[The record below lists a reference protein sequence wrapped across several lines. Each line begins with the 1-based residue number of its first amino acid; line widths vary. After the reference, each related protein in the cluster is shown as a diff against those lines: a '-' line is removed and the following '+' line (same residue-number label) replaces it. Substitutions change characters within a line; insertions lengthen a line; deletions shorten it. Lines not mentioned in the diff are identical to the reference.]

1 MKGVIAEAHNDGGR
15 NMVAMLKGAKRYI
28 LAPPHACP
36 SLSIVKEKAH
46 PEYRHSL
53 TDWSDPRE
61 ALQEGFGQVDAIDT
75 ILHEGEVLYIPSYW
89 FHYIASLDYSIQC
102 NTRSGPPPDGQ
113 GEDVIKSSGCMSGR
127 YSPEEIEKAKR
138 QLQRRRSPGVD
149 TGDSAIERT
158 RLGLRGKH
166 AKGNSKGKGE

>member
-1 MKGVIAEAHNDGGR
+1 MVFELLEPRCLPASSFPFLFLLSKKPELNTGIQCRFGMKGVIAEAHNDGGR

-53 TDWSDPRE
+53 IDWSDPRE

-89 FHYIASLDYSIQC
+89 FHYIVSLDYSIQV
-102 NTRSGPPPDGQ
+102 TPPHWCELNP
-113 GEDVIKSSGCMSGR
+113 CCFFW
-127 YSPEEIEKAKR
+127 
-138 QLQRRRSPGVD
+138 
-149 TGDSAIERT
+149 
-158 RLGLRGKH
+158 
-166 AKGNSKGKGE
+166 